1 MSYTCSFYQDTTL
14 RTNNYTTL
22 FSHSYTLGLL
32 LLEML
37 MQYLVRSSMTWETPI
52 PSHSPRLPP
61 RSAKKVV
68 QLKVGY
74 SDVCITTSGS
84 KEKAKVV
91 VSPSVGFSDSFVPT
105 TFVDKPQA
113 NEIIIILT
121 RWRRILLLTG
131 FVTIGFF

>member
-1 MSYTCSFYQDTTL
+1 MIL

-22 FSHSYTLGLL
+22 FSHSYTWGLL

-37 MQYLVRSSMTWETPI
+37 MKYLARSSMTWETPI

-74 SDVCITTSGS
+74 SEVCITTSGS

-113 NEIIIILT
+113 KETIIIIK
-121 RWRRILLLTG
+121 R
-131 FVTIGFF
+131 

>member
-1 MSYTCSFYQDTTL
+1 MILLL
-14 RTNNYTTL
+14 RTNYYTL
-22 FSHSYTLGLL
+22 SHSYTWGLL
-32 LLEML
+32 PLEML
-37 MQYLVRSSMTWETPI
+37 MKYLVRSSMTWETPI

-74 SDVCITTSGS
+74 SEVCITTSGS

-91 VSPSVGFSDSFVPT
+91 VSPSVGFSDIFVPT

-113 NEIIIILT
+113 KEIIIILT
-121 RWRRILLLTG
+121 RWCRILLLTG